1 MKLKQSVKSTLVLLI
16 LLGYLIYAI
25 DYSQRVTKEE
35 WKQTVLE
42 NEY

>member
-1 MKLKQSVKSTLVLLI
+1 MKTKIIIILVV
-16 LLGYLIYAI
+16 LGYLVYAV

>member
-1 MKLKQSVKSTLVLLI
+1 MKTKIIIVLVV
-16 LLGYLIYAI
+16 LGYLIYAI
-25 DYSQRVTKEE
+25 DYSQRVTEEE

>member
-1 MKLKQSVKSTLVLLI
+1 MKIKQSVKSTLVLLL
-16 LLGYLIYAI
+16 LLGYLVYAI

-42 NEY
+42 NEH

>member
-1 MKLKQSVKSTLVLLI
+1 MKLKQSVKSTLVLLL
-16 LLGYLIYAI
+16 LLGYLVYAI

>member
-1 MKLKQSVKSTLVLLI
+1 MKLKQWVKPTIITIL

>member
-1 MKLKQSVKSTLVLLI
+1 MKTKIIII
-16 LLGYLIYAI
+16 LLFVGYLVYVV

-42 NEY
+42 QNF